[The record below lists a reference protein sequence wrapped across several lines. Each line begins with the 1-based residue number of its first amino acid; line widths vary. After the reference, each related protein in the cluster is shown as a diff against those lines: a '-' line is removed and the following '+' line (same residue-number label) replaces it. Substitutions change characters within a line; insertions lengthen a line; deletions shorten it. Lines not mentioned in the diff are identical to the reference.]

1 MSVMKR
7 TQRGLWLGMI
17 SLLMGLGAGS
27 AHAQSGFG
35 GLSEEQVRMLVEQ
48 RGATSGPIVMPS
60 GQSSGSNAN
69 PAPPS
74 SAGPAQDAPEERK
87 VGAGS
92 GLVVEIGSAPAS
104 GLGEESEQ
112 RQDRF
117 YLVANDRGEVTLGR
131 YGTLQILGYTEA
143 EVRARLRAL
152 PNLALRE
159 IRVVILPND
168 PSDAASLRPFGTQVF
183 GSGQARPTM
192 ESYGTIPPPD
202 YAFGPGDSV
211 ILQYFGK
218 INAVYELPVLRDGRI
233 NVPEL
238 GPVQV
243 AGLNFDSIRDELTTR
258 VKDGLIGVNA
268 SVSMGALRSI
278 GVTVLG
284 EVSRPGMI
292 LVPAGARAVDALLM
306 AGGIGSQGSYRSV
319 AISRS
324 GRQIAK
330 LDLYDL
336 LTAGSSRANL
346 QLQQDD
352 TLFVETAGGRVSVLG
367 EVRRPAKYELGRE
380 RTVADVLRLAGGA
393 TDAAGVRYFVDR
405 INSLGERDV
414 LSGELRDAAAQTVQR
429 GDVVRVER
437 AMDRL
442 DQAIQL
448 SGHFES
454 PGYRPW
460 SSGTRLLDVIPDV
473 RRFKPRADLDYLIIL
488 REVDRSRRMEQIS
501 VSYRAALAAPNDVQ
515 FNIALQPRDEIVALA
530 TDDRRAQAIEDLQ
543 QRINPDRQARRQATI
558 NAVGQ
563 LRFPGQYL
571 LEPEMTVARLIDVA
585 GGPRDSAIADR
596 AEFLRFS
603 INEQGE
609 REAYRRNLNLTEGS
623 DDLQLQLEPDDV
635 LTLYTIPNWGSR
647 TIVRVEGEVRFPGTY
662 TMTRGERLSDLLQRV
677 GGVNELGSLEAAV
690 FQRERLKERERE
702 ELRRLRQR
710 LSEDLRAL
718 AVQQDATEEEQEGL
732 LTARRLL
739 LDTEAIQP
747 MGRLVVD
754 FAELTSGGP
763 EDVLLQDGDVLI
775 VPPKIETVSVIGEVN
790 MINSHR
796 WREGLRAKDYLELA
810 GGITHRASL
819 SQAYIVRANG
829 EVTTMGGTWFGRSPR
844 IYPGDTIV
852 VPLDTDRVRPIQL
865 AKDITQIFSQVALT
879 IAAFNSVGV
888 F

>member
-1 MSVMKR
+1 MAVMKR
-7 TQRGLWLGMI
+7 TRRGLWLGMV
-17 SLLMGLGAGS
+17 SLIMSFGAGL
-27 AHAQSGFG
+27 AHAQGGFG
-35 GLSEEQVRMLVEQ
+35 GLSEEQVRSLIEQ
-48 RGATSGPIVMPS
+48 RGAGSGPVVMPS
-60 GQSSGSNAN
+60 GQAALAQPERPQTENQAV
-69 PAPPS
+69 
-74 SAGPAQDAPEERK
+74 SAVEEPRK

-92 GLVVEIGSAPAS
+92 GLVIEIGAAPAS
-104 GLGEESEQ
+104 GLDEGSEL

-117 YLVANDRGEVTLGR
+117 YLVANDRGEIVLGR
-131 YGTLQILGYTEA
+131 YGSLQVLNYTEA
-143 EVRARLRAL
+143 EVKARLRAI
-152 PNLALRE
+152 PNFAERE

-168 PSDAASLRPFGTQVF
+168 PSSAASLRPFGQQVF
-183 GSGQARPTM
+183 GSGQTRPTM

-218 INAVYELPVLRDGRI
+218 LNAVYELPVLRDGRI

-243 AGLNFDSIRDELTTR
+243 AGLNFDQIRDELTTR

-278 GVTVLG
+278 SVTVLG
-284 EVSRPGMI
+284 EVSRPGVI
-292 LVPAGARAVDALLM
+292 LVSAGARAVDALLM
-306 AGGIGSQGSYRSV
+306 AGGISREGSYRSV
-319 AISRS
+319 VVSRG
-324 GRQIAK
+324 GRQVAK

-336 LTAGSSRANL
+336 LTAGTSRANL

-352 TLFVETAGGRVSVLG
+352 TLFVETAGGSVNVLG
-367 EVRRPAKYELGRE
+367 EVRRPAKYELGGE
-380 RTVADVLRLAGGA
+380 RTVADVLRLAGGV
-393 TDAAGVRYFVDR
+393 TDTAGIRFYLDR
-405 INSLGERDV
+405 INAVGERDV
-414 LSGELRDAAAQTVQR
+414 LSGEIRDAAAQVVQR

-437 AMDRL
+437 AIDRL

-448 SGHFES
+448 AGHFES
-454 PGYRPW
+454 PGHRPW
-460 SSGTRLLDVIPDV
+460 APGARLLDVIPDV
-473 RRFKPRADLDYLIIL
+473 RRFKPRADLDYLVVL
-488 REVDRSRRMEQIS
+488 REVDRSRRMELFS
-501 VSYRAALAAPNDVQ
+501 VSYRDALAAPNDPEA
-515 FNIALQPRDEIVALA
+515 NIALQPRDEIVALA
-530 TDDRRAQAIEDLQ
+530 SDDRRAEVLEDLEK
-543 QRINPDRQARRQATI
+543 RVNPDQQARRQATI

-571 LEPEMTVARLIDVA
+571 LEPEMTVARLIEVA

-603 INEQGE
+603 VNAQGE

-623 DDLQLQLEPDDV
+623 DDLRLRLEPDDV

-677 GGVNELGSLEAAV
+677 GGVNELGSLDAAV

-739 LDTEAIQP
+739 QDSEAIQP

-775 VPPKIETVSVIGEVN
+775 VPPRIETVSVIGEVN

-829 EVTTMGGTWFGRSPR
+829 EVTTMGGGWFGRSPKVN
-844 IYPGDTIV
+844 PGDTIV
-852 VPLDTDRVRPIQL
+852 VPLDTDRVRPVQL
-865 AKDITQIFSQVALT
+865 ARDITQIFSQVALT